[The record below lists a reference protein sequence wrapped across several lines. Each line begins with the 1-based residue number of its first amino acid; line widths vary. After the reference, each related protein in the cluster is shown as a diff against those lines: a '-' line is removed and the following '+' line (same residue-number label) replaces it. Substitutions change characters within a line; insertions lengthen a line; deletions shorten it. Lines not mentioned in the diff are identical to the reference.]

1 MRGARDPAGGGG
13 RGRADSEPFWS
24 RCQFPLCLQRCIF
37 FFHPPLPLLILPP
50 LPRPPPRPP
59 ARTLGAP
66 RPPARPPPP
75 RESEIIIVL
84 LKAETGRDNGEV
96 GEGAPRRL
104 SNTSQPRRIIRLGP
118 SARPPPSAAGRRRLR
133 RGGGGGEAPRRRRRR
148 PRGGG
153 GGGRAGGGGGRSAR
167 AGGRRGSGMSRAR
180 RPRLL
185 SAALG
190 AHWQRRRRLAPRWP
204 LGSHS
209 FSAERLLTFI
219 VFSAR
224 SDRLAPAAL
233 SGYVGGEAPAG
244 RGRGRVGVGAVWVG
258 GGGGGAD
265 SVGKRPAPRARARAP
280 ARPPARHLPRRR
292 TPRSPYQRRPAALQ
306 PLQPPPA
313 PARAAPPHV
322 LVPRSPERPPAP
334 SRRTWSPRA
343 ALVSSACAAPAAAA
357 PFVER

>member
-66 RPPARPPPP
+66 RPLARPPPP

-133 RGGGGGEAPRRRRRR
+133 RGGGGGGEAPRRRRRR

-167 AGGRRGSGMSRAR
+167 AG
-180 RPRLL
+180 RPAGERHEP
-185 SAALG
+185 SAAAAAALG
-190 AHWQRRRRLAPRWP
+190 
-204 LGSHS
+204 
-209 FSAERLLTFI
+209 
-219 VFSAR
+219 
-224 SDRLAPAAL
+224 
-233 SGYVGGEAPAG
+233 
-244 RGRGRVGVGAVWVG
+244 
-258 GGGGGAD
+258 
-265 SVGKRPAPRARARAP
+265 RARC
-280 ARPPARHLPRRR
+280 
-292 TPRSPYQRRPAALQ
+292 
-306 PLQPPPA
+306 PL
-313 PARAAPPHV
+313 
-322 LVPRSPERPPAP
+322 
-334 SRRTWSPRA
+334 T
-343 ALVSSACAAPAAAA
+343 AAAA
-357 PFVER
+357 ARSKMAAWLAFIFC